1 MASLHFLKKILLIKL
16 KQTEGFLF
24 AGAVTSS
31 IRALVLPA
39 DALSRSGLH
48 LLKGAVL
55 TASGKDHLSS
65 QHQGCVYVALTLP
78 YASTLPVF
86 PA

>member
-1 MASLHFLKKILLIKL
+1 MASLHFQKKILLIKL

-39 DALSRSGLH
+39 DALSKSGLH
-48 LLKGAVL
+48 LLKESVL
-55 TASGKDHLSS
+55 TASGRNHL
-65 QHQGCVYVALTLP
+65 
-78 YASTLPVF
+78 
-86 PA
+86 

>member
-16 KQTEGFLF
+16 NLTGGFLF
-24 AGAVTSS
+24 AVIATDS
-31 IRALVLPA
+31 IKAHVLPA
-39 DALSRSGLH
+39 DALSRSGPH
-48 LLKGAVL
+48 LLKGTAL